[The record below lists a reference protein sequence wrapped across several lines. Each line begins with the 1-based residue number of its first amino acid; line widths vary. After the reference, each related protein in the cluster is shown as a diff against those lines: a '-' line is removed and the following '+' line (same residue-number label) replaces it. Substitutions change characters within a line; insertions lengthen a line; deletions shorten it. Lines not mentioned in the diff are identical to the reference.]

1 MEDNRTLVPNDK
13 QMDRQAMLNMEKC
26 AAFLARMIEK
36 YGQEVLAEI
45 EAREA
50 ARTENME

>member
-1 MEDNRTLVPNDK
+1 MEEIRYGEPGNKPL
-13 QMDRQAMLNMEKC
+13 DRNVMLNMERC

-45 EAREA
+45 EAEE
-50 ARTENME
+50 TMQMENHE